1 MPVKTFFTASAAL
14 LPCFVLSLCLAS
26 KSSTPASRA
35 QRTLEDQ
42 ASQEHIAWV
51 TQALDRMLTVKTGM
65 TRTDL
70 LKVFTGEGGLSTRWR
85 RTYVYRECPLFKVD
99 VEFTPLERTARDSG
113 GRVTL
118 VESERDVIKSISRPF
133 LARPVMD

>member
-1 MPVKTFFTASAAL
+1 MPVKKFITASAAL

-26 KSSTPASRA
+26 QSSTPAKGT
-35 QRTLEDQ
+35 QQTMEDQ

-65 TRTDL
+65 TRRDL
-70 LKVFTGEGGLSTRWR
+70 LEVFTTEGGLSTGLR

-99 VEFTPLERTARDSG
+99 VEFAPVGRPARDSD

-118 VESERDVIKSISRPF
+118 VESARDVIKSISRPF
-133 LARPVMD
+133 LARPVID